1 MENKTSLFETLNQ
14 ILAPSYGIKPAPL
27 KAPATPPLKV
37 VVLWDRDFV
46 GYGEGYRY
54 SFYAVREG
62 KVYNLAPDTLGF
74 SQRIKKEIEE
84 KARKIWGEAVELD
97 FSQCPAPY

>member
-1 MENKTSLFETLNQ
+1 MENNTSLFETLGK
-14 ILAPSYGIKPAPL
+14 LF
-27 KAPATPPLKV
+27 KAPAVTPLKV

-62 KVYNLAPDTLGF
+62 KVYHLAPDSLGF

-84 KARKIWGEAVELD
+84 NARKIWGESVELD